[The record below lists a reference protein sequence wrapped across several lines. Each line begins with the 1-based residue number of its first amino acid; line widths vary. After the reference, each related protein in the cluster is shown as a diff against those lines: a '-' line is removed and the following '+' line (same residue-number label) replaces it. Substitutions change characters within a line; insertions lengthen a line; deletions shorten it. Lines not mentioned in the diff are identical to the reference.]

1 MVVPVMS
8 LMPSMST
15 LMKIFLL
22 IDQLSAV
29 WRLRVAW
36 RSR

>member
-15 LMKIFLL
+15 LMKTFLL
-22 IDQLSAV
+22 IAQLSAV
-29 WRLRVAW
+29 KGSW

>member
-15 LMKIFLL
+15 LMKTFLL

-29 WRLRVAW
+29 RRLRVAW